1 MFRYLCPA
9 AISKT
14 HSCPH
19 FLMKPQK
26 ILPLFFLGFV
36 LATYTSI
43 PAIAIAVI
51 ALAAGVYTFIML
63 PNNKSNTA
71 TGKDA
76 TVNDTNEEDFFA

>member
-26 ILPLFFLGFV
+26 YERVAPYALFDGNHPEIDEKTAKLIWDLFNQGYKYKEMINMYPQEIGTPLQ
-36 LATYTSI
+36 
-43 PAIAIAVI
+43 
-51 ALAAGVYTFIML
+51 
-63 PNNKSNTA
+63 
-71 TGKDA
+71 
-76 TVNDTNEEDFFA
+76 

>member
-26 ILPLFFLGFV
+26 IIINFIPVFKTRSFYLIFHSLYYINKLVFLDT
-36 LATYTSI
+36 LY
-43 PAIAIAVI
+43 IA
-51 ALAAGVYTFIML
+51 
-63 PNNKSNTA
+63 
-71 TGKDA
+71 
-76 TVNDTNEEDFFA
+76 

>member
-26 ILPLFFLGFV
+26 KADKLYSKFMSRFSF
-36 LATYTSI
+36 TS
-43 PAIAIAVI
+43 
-51 ALAAGVYTFIML
+51 L
-63 PNNKSNTA
+63 
-71 TGKDA
+71 
-76 TVNDTNEEDFFA
+76 

>member
-26 ILPLFFLGFV
+26 FLVFMAF
-36 LATYTSI
+36 LLHSI
-43 PAIAIAVI
+43 
-51 ALAAGVYTFIML
+51 
-63 PNNKSNTA
+63 
-71 TGKDA
+71 DA
-76 TVNDTNEEDFFA
+76 CGLCCSAFAFS

>member
-26 ILPLFFLGFV
+26 ENCFYTVFLDFWESEDDFEQITINLKIHCTFLQFRQALRNGE
-36 LATYTSI
+36 SK
-43 PAIAIAVI
+43 AISFRI
-51 ALAAGVYTFIML
+51 
-63 PNNKSNTA
+63 S
-71 TGKDA
+71 
-76 TVNDTNEEDFFA
+76 